1 MKEIKVD
8 CPCCEAKLVI
18 DVRTSTVIR
27 HALPDRV
34 DEFGK
39 PLQDQGRW
47 DAAVD
52 KVARSRSRTGGEDAF
67 DSALRK
73 EQSRSRDLDDLFD
86 RARSK
91 VDRRKKDLEDE

>member
-8 CPCCEAKLVI
+8 CPCCDAKLVI
-18 DVRTSTVIR
+18 DVRTATVVR
-27 HALPDRV
+27 HATPDKL

-52 KVARSRSRTGGEDAF
+52 KITGSKGREDAF

-73 EQSRSRDLDDLFD
+73 EQSRSGDLDDLFD

-91 VDRRKKDLEDE
+91 VDRRKRELEDE

>member
-1 MKEIKVD
+1 MKEITVD

-18 DVRTSTVIR
+18 DVRTATVVR
-27 HALPDRV
+27 HATPDKL

-52 KVARSRSRTGGEDAF
+52 KVSGPRPGADAF

-91 VDRRKKDLEDE
+91 VDRRKRELDDD